1 MKILSIDVGTRNLG
15 VCILDAPLN
24 APDAP
29 VPFSILHWEVID
41 LHASTSSSATRSC
54 VGAFWSRPTFYDVD
68 VVLIES
74 QDRAVSKMRRLS
86 NAIES
91 HFETVRVVLG
101 KTYRIDWSSG
111 DVKLRAYDGPVVWET
126 PKTKSKYRMNKLV
139 GEEHARALLK
149 QWGADER
156 LEWYEALAKKDDSAD
171 CLLQAVY
178 YAKNDKKRAPAKRK
192 RAAACIIVDD

>member
-15 VCILDAPLN
+15 VCILGVTLAPLAPLN
-24 APDAP
+24 APT
-29 VPFSILHWEVID
+29 FSILHWEVID
-41 LHASTSSSATRSC
+41 LHASTSSVATRSC
-54 VGAFWSRPTFYDVD
+54 VGAFWSRPAFYDVD

-111 DVKLRAYDGPVVWET
+111 DVKLRAY
-126 PKTKSKYRMNKLV
+126 
-139 GEEHARALLK
+139 
-149 QWGADER
+149 
-156 LEWYEALAKKDDSAD
+156 
-171 CLLQAVY
+171 
-178 YAKNDKKRAPAKRK
+178 
-192 RAAACIIVDD
+192 